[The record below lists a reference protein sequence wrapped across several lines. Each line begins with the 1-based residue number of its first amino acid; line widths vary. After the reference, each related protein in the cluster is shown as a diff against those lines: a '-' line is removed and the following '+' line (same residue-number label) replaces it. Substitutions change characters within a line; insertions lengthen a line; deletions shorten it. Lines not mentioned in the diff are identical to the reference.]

1 MAGDTTGAEIGVVL
15 AEPYLQDPG
24 DRSMSRTSFTRLLLP
39 LIALASC
46 ARATS
51 NVAVQ
56 PDSGGVPRQGAVQ
69 LGEGVSV
76 PVGPTLRE
84 LPKNQRYR
92 FVSPDSIALGVTPED
107 IASANEPRVAVL
119 RDRFST
125 VFRNSQWTASTDSA
139 QYDVTIFTTTRS
151 KTRHLP
157 REPLVTDQRTEPPN
171 CDLPPAPEPL
181 PCVKNPIIVTRYEA
195 AAIHTVT
202 IIRRRADGATRVWR
216 EPGVPKSKRWWAVEK
231 SLKRMLR
238 T

>member
-1 MAGDTTGAEIGVVL
+1 MTRAIFA
-15 AEPYLQDPG
+15 
-24 DRSMSRTSFTRLLLP
+24 RLLLS
-39 LIALASC
+39 LVAVASC
-46 ARATS
+46 ASASGRIAE
-51 NVAVQ
+51 NPDPVAVLSQ
-56 PDSGGVPRQGAVQ
+56 SVVP
-69 LGEGVSV
+69 LGDGISL

-107 IASANEPRVAVL
+107 IASVNEPRVAVL
-119 RDRFST
+119 RNRFST
-125 VFRNSQWTASTDSA
+125 VFRNAQWTASTDSA

-157 REPLVTDQRTEPPN
+157 REPLVTDLRTEPPN
-171 CDLPPAPEPL
+171 CDITPSPEPP
-181 PCVKNPIIVTRYEA
+181 PCVKEPIIVTRYEA

-231 SLKRMLR
+231 SLKSMLR